1 VDHCQIATIA
11 SMESSKLPATQT
23 KQVPHFPAAG
33 PVMYQTLIPVRW
45 GDLDAFQHVNNTIY
59 FRYME
64 QCRLEWFETIGIDV
78 PNLDRVDIVPNLV
91 GAECRFMR
99 AIMYPA
105 TVRVTIAIGE
115 VGTKVV
121 QTLHELW
128 VGDTLHA
135 VGDCKLLWMSRKT
148 NRAVDLPNDVRE
160 KLLLPPS
167 KP

>member
-1 VDHCQIATIA
+1 
-11 SMESSKLPATQT
+11 MESSKQV
-23 KQVPHFPAAG
+23 VPHAAVAPYFPNAG
-33 PVMYQTLIPVRW
+33 PVMYETLIPVRW

-78 PNLDRVDIVPNLV
+78 PQLDRFDIVPNLV

-99 AIMYPA
+99 AITYPA
-105 TVRVTIAIGE
+105 TVRVTIAAGE

-128 VGDTLHA
+128 VGDVLHA

-148 NRAVDLPNDVRE
+148 NRSVDLPSEVRE
-160 KLLLPPS
+160 KLMLPS
-167 KP
+167 KAGG

>member
-1 VDHCQIATIA
+1 
-11 SMESSKLPATQT
+11 MESSKLTVTTAKQT
-23 KQVPHFPAAG
+23 PYFPNAG
-33 PVMYQTLIPVRW
+33 PVMYETSIAVRW

-78 PNLDRVDIVPNLV
+78 PRIDGFDIVPNLV
-91 GAECRFMR
+91 GAECRFIR
-99 AIMYPA
+99 AILYPA
-105 TVRVTIAIGE
+105 TVRVTIAVGD

-128 VGDTLHA
+128 VGDSLHA

-148 NRAVDLPNDVRE
+148 NRSVDLPDTVRE
-160 KLLLPPS
+160 RLLLPQS
-167 KP
+167 KR

>member
-1 VDHCQIATIA
+1 
-11 SMESSKLPATQT
+11 MENSKLPATKTQLT
-23 KQVPHFPAAG
+23 PYFPNAG
-33 PVMYQTLIPVRW
+33 PVMYETSIPVRW
-45 GDLDAFQHVNNTIY
+45 GDLDAFGHVNNTIY

-78 PNLDRVDIVPNLV
+78 PRLDNYDIVPNLV
-91 GAECRFMR
+91 GAECRFIR
-99 AIMYPA
+99 AILYPA
-105 TVRVTIAIGE
+105 TVRVSIAVGD

-148 NRAVDLPNDVRE
+148 NRSVDLPNDVKE
-160 KLLLPPS
+160 KLLLPVGRT
-167 KP
+167 

>member
-1 VDHCQIATIA
+1 
-11 SMESSKLPATQT
+11 MESSKLPATQL
-23 KQVPHFPAAG
+23 AAKPYFANSG
-33 PVMYQTLIPVRW
+33 PVLYETVIPVRW

-78 PNLDRVDIVPNLV
+78 PNLDSVDIVPNLV

-105 TVRVTIAIGE
+105 TVRITIAVGD

-128 VGDTLHA
+128 VGDTVHA

-148 NRAVDLPNDVRE
+148 NRSVELPDLVRE
-160 KLLLPPS
+160 KLLLPS
-167 KP
+167 ARK